1 MAAVRDTLLKD
12 AQLAGSAARLR
23 RRSVMSRRTSQILAL
38 TILLPATISGSP
50 GHAQENFKLLGEKEI
65 RARVVGKDITDSSH
79 WANYLRPDGVLLSSE
94 MGRKWTGTWKIQN
107 NKLCMTNPS
116 LQSPDC
122 NEVWMSGANIRMRA
136 NKDQETFDAVVEKH
150 RAN

>member
-1 MAAVRDTLLKD
+1 VNCRALRVLTPALVLLS
-12 AQLAGSAARLR
+12 LAGGWAAY
-23 RRSVMSRRTSQILAL
+23 
-38 TILLPATISGSP
+38 G
-50 GHAQENFKLLGEKEI
+50 QETFKLLGEKEI

-79 WANYLRPDGVLLSSE
+79 WANYLRPDGTLLSNE
-94 MGRKWTGTWKIQN
+94 MGRKWTGTWKIQK
-107 NKLCMTNPS
+107 NKLCMSTPNLEP
-116 LQSPDC
+116 PDC

>member
-1 MAAVRDTLLKD
+1 MNCRALRVLTPALVLLS
-12 AQLAGSAARLR
+12 LAGGWAAY
-23 RRSVMSRRTSQILAL
+23 
-38 TILLPATISGSP
+38 G
-50 GHAQENFKLLGEKEI
+50 QETFKLLGEKEI

-107 NKLCMTNPS
+107 NKLCMSNPTLAS
-116 LQSPDC
+116 LDC

>member
-1 MAAVRDTLLKD
+1 
-12 AQLAGSAARLR
+12 
-23 RRSVMSRRTSQILAL
+23 MSRRAL
-38 TILLPATISGSP
+38 RVLTLTLPLPAMICGSIAP
-50 GHAQENFKLLGEKEI
+50 AQEMFKLLGEKEI

-79 WANYLRPDGVLLSSE
+79 WVSYLRPGGVLLSSE

-107 NKLCMTNPS
+107 NKLCMSNPN
-116 LQSPDC
+116 LEGLNC

-136 NKDQETFDAVVEKH
+136 NKDQETFDATVEKH

>member
-1 MAAVRDTLLKD
+1 MNCRALRVLTPALVLLS
-12 AQLAGSAARLR
+12 LAGGWAAY
-23 RRSVMSRRTSQILAL
+23 
-38 TILLPATISGSP
+38 G
-50 GHAQENFKLLGEKEI
+50 QETFKLLGEKEI

-79 WANYLRPDGVLLSSE
+79 WANYLRPYGVLLSSE

-107 NKLCMTNPS
+107 NKLCMSNPN
-116 LQSPDC
+116 LESPDC